1 MALFVS
7 ADEESRN
14 QLGAFQDNLEPAERV
29 EVFLSPGTAG
39 EFVFL
44 TTGRM
49 GLWDTHQ
56 QNVRFAVDRADIAMI
71 SRRDHGGRGSELHIR
86 LIDGSEEQLVG
97 QWDQKKM
104 ELTSLLALVFSR
116 NLISAAQKFGHLDIE
131 HGSGEDPEPKPA
143 QYEAIEQPLNSS
155 AAKQALGVEKR
166 EVSGIPINNT
176 SVNQTSNRPKA
187 FQKAKT
193 NKPDLFQDTKTLGK
207 LGKHLSDG
215 DDVEVIIWS
224 PGSGYL
230 LSTQDRC
237 IIAKISLAQSFM
249 AGSLGGGRVASFYH
263 ADINSIEYNSGL
275 FNGVLEILT
284 ASYQGSANKDF
295 WQGTFRSRNA
305 NSNDPYTLSNT
316 LPLARFEYEE
326 LKPLISIIRS
336 RISKTKNPA
345 RIDKAPSNSMDSLD
359 TLSHLHDTG
368 KLSDEE
374 FAAAKARVLGLEP

>member
-1 MALFVS
+1 MSLFVS
-7 ADEESRN
+7 ADEESLN
-14 QLGAFQDNLEPAERV
+14 ELGAFQDNLEPAERV
-29 EVFLSPGTAG
+29 EVFLSPGAAK

-44 TTGRM
+44 TTARI

-56 QNVRFAVDRADIAMI
+56 QKVRFAVDRADVAMI
-71 SRRDHGGRGSELHIR
+71 SRRDHGPRGSELQVR
-86 LIDGSEEQLVG
+86 LTDGSEEQLMG
-97 QWDQKKM
+97 QWDQSKL
-104 ELTSLLALVFSR
+104 ELISLLALVFSR
-116 NLISAAQKFGHLDIE
+116 NFISAAQKFGHLDIE
-131 HGSGEDPEPKPA
+131 PESGENPEAKPA
-143 QYEAIEQPLNSS
+143 PHEALEQPSNSF
-155 AAKQALGVEKR
+155 AEKRALGGEKS
-166 EVSGIPINNT
+166 EMTGTPTSNT
-176 SVNQTSNRPKA
+176 SANQASKRPKA
-187 FQKAKT
+187 FEKAQT

-207 LGKHLSDG
+207 LGRHLGDG
-215 DDVEVIIWS
+215 DEVEVIIWS
-224 PGSGYL
+224 AGSGYL

-249 AGSLGGGRVASFYH
+249 AGSFGGGRVASFYH

-295 WQGTFRSRNA
+295 WQGTFRGRNA

-336 RISKTKNPA
+336 RISKAKNPTHA
-345 RIDKAPSNSMDSLD
+345 GKAPSSSMDSLD

-374 FAAAKARVLGLEP
+374 FAAAKARVLGLES